1 MGFAFNGFGRQLL
14 CVIVGCALMGA
25 GTLSLAQEKSAKV
38 VVIVDHPALD
48 AVRDGMLEEL
58 KRQDFEAGKKLRWEY
73 QSAQGNVATAAQIAR
88 KFVGDNPDVIIS
100 IATPTSQALVA
111 ATKTVPIVYSAV
123 TDPVL
128 ARLVPSLAPSG
139 TNVTGV
145 ADPLPL
151 DQQIALI
158 KRVAPT
164 AKRIGIVYNP
174 GEVNSVSAVEELRKL
189 LPAAGMT
196 LVEAPA
202 QRSADVSTA
211 VRSLIGKIDL
221 LYTNTDNQIVS
232 AYDVVVKISQEAKF
246 PIVSGSTDG
255 VKRGAVAA
263 VGINFHSV
271 GVQTGKMV
279 ARILRGEQPGKIASE
294 VSTAFE
300 LHVNRGAAQKLGMT
314 LPPDLI
320 KDAKVVI
327 E

>member
-1 MGFAFNGFGRQLL
+1 MGFAINGLGRHLL
-14 CVIVGCALMGA
+14 CAIVECALMGA

-211 VRSLIGKIDL
+211 VRSLIESLIAQNRLDQSAAASLMALSLFDTLEITGRTERQGELVLNMTDKDKNAAEV
-221 LYTNTDNQIVS
+221 LYKTIEGFAQM
-232 AYDVVVKISQEAKF
+232 F
-246 PIVSGSTDG
+246 
-255 VKRGAVAA
+255 AA
-263 VGINFHSV
+263 TMF
-271 GVQTGKMV
+271 
-279 ARILRGEQPGKIASE
+279 
-294 VSTAFE
+294 
-300 LHVNRGAAQKLGMT
+300 
-314 LPPDLI
+314 
-320 KDAKVVI
+320 
-327 E
+327 